1 MATVAG
7 VDQLYLQNHRVRTWT
22 PLTTT
27 NSDGDPI
34 SYASNGMGGVTF
46 QVNGTFGS
54 GGTVLVEGSN
64 NGINWYTLSDQAN
77 SPVSFSAAGLKTV
90 RDQPLFMRP
99 RVSAGDG
106 TTSITVVA
114 ALQKTATLNA

>member
-1 MATVAG
+1 MATVTG

-46 QVNGTFGS
+46 QVNGTFG

-64 NGINWYTLSDQAN
+64 NGTNWYTLNDQSN

-90 RDQPLFMRP
+90 RDQPLYIRP
-99 RVSAGDG
+99 RLNGGDG
-106 TTSITVVA
+106 TSSLTVVA
-114 ALQKTATLNA
+114 ALQKTAAMLG

>member
-34 SYASNGMGGVTF
+34 SYASNGTGAVAI
-46 QVNGTFGS
+46 QVNGTFGT
-54 GGTVLVEGSN
+54 GGTLVIQGSN
-64 NGINWYTLSDQAN
+64 NGVNWYSLNDPAN
-77 SPVSFSAAGLKTV
+77 TAVSFTTAGLKTV
-90 RDQPLFMRP
+90 VDMPLYIRP
-99 RVSAGDG
+99 LVSAGDG
-106 TTSITVVA
+106 TTSLTVIA
-114 ALQKTATLNA
+114 AMQKTTASVM

>member
-27 NSDGDPI
+27 NNDGAPI

-46 QVNGTFGS
+46 QVNGTFGA
-54 GGTVLVEGSN
+54 GGTLVVEGSN
-64 NGINWYTLSDQAN
+64 DGTNWYTLSDQAN
-77 SPVSFSAAGLKTV
+77 AAVSFSTAGLKTV
-90 RDQPLFMRP
+90 RDQPLFIRP
-99 RVSAGDG
+99 RVTAGDG
-106 TTSITVVA
+106 TTSLTVVA